1 MWPRLKFLMIKFEN
15 VSKKFGGITALSE
28 ATLEIAKGDFVFI
41 SGPSGSGK
49 TTILKLILGDFKPTS
64 GKIHVFGEDLN
75 KIKSSDL
82 PKFRQHIGVVFQDF
96 KILSER
102 TVSENVEVALAVIGI
117 PQKNW
122 AERIGHVLKLVNLN
136 RQINLFPNQ
145 LSGGELQR
153 LALARALAVNPDLI
167 LADEPTGNLD
177 WKTSIEIMDLL
188 EKINKEGKTILVVSH
203 NQEIV
208 KKYKKRVIKI
218 ENGKIIK

>member
-1 MWPRLKFLMIKFEN
+1 MIKFEK
-15 VSKKFGGITALSE
+15 VTKKFGGITALSE
-28 ATLEIAKGDFVFI
+28 ASFAVDKGEFVFV

-49 TTILKLILGDFKPTS
+49 TTILKLILGELKPSS
-64 GKIHVFGEDLN
+64 GKINVFGNDLS
-75 KIKSSDL
+75 KMKDHDL
-82 PKFRQHIGVVFQDF
+82 PNYRQHIGVVFQDF

-102 TVSENVEVALAVIGI
+102 TVSENVEVALAVTGVS
-117 PQKNW
+117 QKLW
-122 AERIGHVLKLVNLN
+122 DERVAHVLKLVGLN
-136 RQINLFPNQ
+136 RQINMFPNQ
-145 LSGGELQR
+145 LSGGEMQR
-153 LALARALAVNPDLI
+153 LALARALVVNPDLI

-177 WKTSIEIMDLL
+177 WKISVEIMDLL